1 MYRFKVLICDEY
13 LYYNYQ
19 SLFPTYNVDIA
30 LNSEDI
36 LDLTYENSYDLYII
50 NFAFFTTVME
60 LKEFQDTTPTIFIDE
75 YYDIYHLKKA
85 FQYGDEYII
94 KPLMIDDFKIRVDY
108 FYRKIKKLNSNQN
121 VIRYKDFY
129 YYTNSKLLYLKNQK
143 IKLSPNETTIVE
155 LLLFNINK
163 PISKDQMFEAIDSYS
178 DGTLRV
184 YISKIKKIGLSLE
197 YNRSTLSYILTN
209 H

>member
-1 MYRFKVLICDEY
+1 
-13 LYYNYQ
+13 
-19 SLFPTYNVDIA
+19 
-30 LNSEDI
+30 
-36 LDLTYENSYDLYII
+36 
-50 NFAFFTTVME
+50 
-60 LKEFQDTTPTIFIDE
+60 
-75 YYDIYHLKKA
+75 
-85 FQYGDEYII
+85 
-94 KPLMIDDFKIRVDY
+94 MIDDFKIRVDY

-163 PISKDQMFEAIDSYS
+163 PISKDQMFKAIDSYS